1 MPKRRAGCRA
11 ANIAARVASLVE
23 AGAVL
28 DGTYKIVR
36 RIGDGGMGEV
46 YEARHSR
53 LSGRYAVKVL
63 NATVSAQPDAEAR
76 FRREAQVTSALRHP
90 GIVQIIDFNTTYT
103 GMSYLV
109 MEYLE
114 GENLEKLIDREGGL
128 PIDRVVDITRQ
139 VAAALTE
146 AHRNGIIHRDLKPQN
161 IFLLARKPGDDE
173 PERTKVLDFGISKI
187 RSASRG
193 LTETSVVLGTPQYM
207 SPEQAEGKT
216 SDVDVATD
224 QFALAAIAYE
234 MLTGLPAFTGDTLAS
249 VVYKVVHQDP
259 EPIAAR
265 RPDVPRQ
272 LQKVIAK
279 GLSKRKQDRYASVA
293 ELAAHLRAAAQGPG
307 TRRRAETPA
316 SVRPPGPDGRRPAS
330 PAAPRPAPVA
340 QTARLVSPSA
350 RGAEPHPPR
359 QTSTAAATGGTTLG
373 RHTGELLRLV
383 TGATRKNRARLIV
396 AASLALL
403 FVGFSAGLRAV
414 RRAPGRS
421 AGSSALAS
429 ASPAAAA
436 RPAPPPSGFAVQPI
450 PSPPQPAPAPVAAAA
465 EFDIASDPPGIP
477 LWIDGQPYPGPTKQ
491 AVTRTRGSLPVGMHT
506 FELAKPG
513 FQTWRRA
520 VEMKPD
526 APTRFLAHLKSH
538 DDSLAA
544 PWPPPVPT
552 TVRAGAGTAVAQK
565 PTGTTPPPAT
575 TCLLTVGS
583 TPWAEVWIDGEN
595 TRHHTPAV
603 ELMLPCGA
611 HRLDLRRPDLNINF
625 TTNVTVSPGKV
636 AKQKFH
642 LEGDGEA
649 NRPP

>member
-1 MPKRRAGCRA
+1 
-11 ANIAARVASLVE
+11 LVE

-114 GENLEKLIDREGGL
+114 GENLEKLLDREGGL
-128 PIDRVVDITRQ
+128 PIDRMVDITRQ

-146 AHRNGIIHRDLKPQN
+146 AHRNGVVHRDLKPQN

-216 SDVDVATD
+216 GDVDVATD

-249 VVYKVVHQDP
+249 VVYKVVHQEP

-265 RPDVPRQ
+265 RPDAPRQ
-272 LQKVIAK
+272 LQKVIAR

-293 ELAAHLRAAAQGPG
+293 EFAAHLRAAGQAPG

-316 SVRPPGPDGRRPAS
+316 SARPPGLDGRRPAF

-340 QTARLVSPSA
+340 ETARLVSPPA
-350 RGAEPHPPR
+350 RGEEPRPR
-359 QTSTAAATGGTTLG
+359 QPTNAAAATGGTTLG

-414 RRAPGRS
+414 RRSPGRS
-421 AGSSALAS
+421 PASSALAS
-429 ASPAAAA
+429 ASPAAAT
-436 RPAPPPSGFAVQPI
+436 RPARPPSGFAVQPI
-450 PSPPQPAPAPVAAAA
+450 PSPPEPAPAPVAAA
-465 EFDIASDPPGIP
+465 EFDIASDPPGIA
-477 LWIDGQPYPGPTKQ
+477 LWVDGQPYPGPTKQ
-491 AVTRTRGSLPVGMHT
+491 AVTRARGSLPVGTHT
-506 FELAKPG
+506 FELAKLG

-520 VEMKPD
+520 VEMTPD
-526 APTRFLAHLKSH
+526 APTRFLARLKR
-538 DDSLAA
+538 DDASPAA

-552 TVRAGAGTAVAQK
+552 TGRAGAGAAVAQK
-565 PTGTTPPPAT
+565 SPSTTPPPAT
-575 TCLLTVGS
+575 TCLLTVGA

-603 ELMLPCGA
+603 ELALPCGS

-636 AKQKFH
+636 LKQKFH
-642 LEGDGEA
+642 LEGDGDA
-649 NRPP
+649 NKPP